1 MFSHLKTEKNL
12 VTAALPFLCWLF
24 QFFFSLQ
31 VLGQKKVG
39 MCCFLS
45 QQAFQ
50 KMGTNQIKEFF
61 GQISNRLPLQPKLF
75 HSPFFSNFSS
85 MAWILQTAS
94 FLA

>member
-1 MFSHLKTEKNL
+1 MCSHLKTEKNL
-12 VTAALPFLCWLF
+12 VTAAIPFLCWLSSS
-24 QFFFSLQ
+24 FSFQ
-31 VLGQKKVG
+31 VLAQKKVG

-61 GQISNRLPLQPKLF
+61 GQIINRLPLHSELF
-75 HSPFFSNFSS
+75 HNPFFSNFSS